1 MNARSQRLTGAARCD
16 SLGWVKREW
25 KGAVHASGFWQ
36 FLSVRIVGYMG
47 GTGGHHH
54 LRSPKNVS
62 KRWGSPQKARPTQF
76 DRDYLSLISIHP
88 HMSYTHSAALC
99 ESCVTTDGNGAPGTN
114 TVASGIAIQFDLAAI
129 SDL

>member
-25 KGAVHASGFWQ
+25 KGAVHASGFWP

-62 KRWGSPQKARPTQF
+62 KRWGSPQWEQTRNRKQKSVEWHLSTQDARIKLKRLYPQF
-76 DRDYLSLISIHP
+76 Q
-88 HMSYTHSAALC
+88 M
-99 ESCVTTDGNGAPGTN
+99 G
-114 TVASGIAIQFDLAAI
+114 
-129 SDL
+129 